1 MAETILADFK
11 PLQFDDIPEFVVRP
25 AVRRDYQAQAPRY
38 ALRERVQAGRSSL
51 KAKLSDAWRARQ
63 ERVALQAIA
72 QLAQTP
78 APYDAVSVMR
88 YQAKVSLRPT
98 LADRLSGL
106 RAPRPARGMVLACS
120 VMAGLLP
127 LGWAVSAHL
136 SAPAA
141 PVSAPVAAS
150 SMIAGQNLQAKLPEI
165 KGQAAGATLERG
177 TRSADVTYVVRQGD
191 TFTSVGEKFGLTG
204 RTVRLVNELPLGARL
219 RAGQKLTVPPVNGAY
234 HRVHQG
240 ETLGHLAKRYDV
252 TPAKLVAANPGLK
265 ADKLALNQRVFV
277 PGATALKY
285 RAALM
290 GESRGYRRGPWSQR
304 QAAARSLVGR
314 FGARVG
320 ALSTPAFGD
329 FSSPFGVRGAS
340 FHPGMDIC
348 NVVGTPIKAA
358 KAGTVLTAGWNGA
371 YGMSVDIDH
380 GGGVVTRYAHCSKL
394 LVRAGQSVEAGQ
406 QIAKMGSTGRSTG
419 PHLHFEVRIQDRAV
433 NPASFF

>member
-1 MAETILADFK
+1 
-11 PLQFDDIPEFVVRP
+11 
-25 AVRRDYQAQAPRY
+25 
-38 ALRERVQAGRSSL
+38 
-51 KAKLSDAWRARQ
+51 
-63 ERVALQAIA
+63 
-72 QLAQTP
+72 
-78 APYDAVSVMR
+78 
-88 YQAKVSLRPT
+88 
-98 LADRLSGL
+98 
-106 RAPRPARGMVLACS
+106 
-120 VMAGLLP
+120 
-127 LGWAVSAHL
+127 
-136 SAPAA
+136 
-141 PVSAPVAAS
+141 
-150 SMIAGQNLQAKLPEI
+150 MIAGQNLAAKLPEI
-165 KGQAAGATLERG
+165 KGQAAGASLERG
-177 TRSADVTYVVRQGD
+177 TRAGDVTYVVRSGD

-234 HRVHQG
+234 HRVRQG
-240 ETLGHLAKRYDV
+240 ETLGHLAKRYDMS
-252 TPAKLVAANPGLK
+252 PAKLVAANPGLK

-285 RAALM
+285 PAAVM

-358 KAGTVLTAGWNGA
+358 KGGTVLTAGWNGA

-380 GGGVVTRYAHCSKL
+380 GGGVVTRYAHCSKV

-406 QIAKMGSTGRSTG
+406 LIAKMGSTGRSTG

-433 NPASFF
+433 NPASFL